1 MANAMSGN
9 SSLDYRFDQRVVQQ
23 YDALR
28 GHPPEVA
35 DAIGQAI
42 AAQVGTGA
50 KVLELG
56 VGTGRIALPVAAAGC
71 RVFGIDSSS
80 HMLGALLRR
89 MDDEDIEDVHLAQ
102 ADISALPFQDAA
114 FDAALAVHV
123 LHLVA
128 DWKSVLSDLSRVLRP
143 GATLVLGRDWI
154 DPESFAGKI
163 RNYFRRTVVEV
174 GTDMLPPGASAAAPP
189 SGGAA
194 IVQHLMSLGARPV
207 GQGEITAAEWRPEL
221 SPRQILDGIR
231 SRDDAESWV
240 LPDDVL
246 DAVMHRLDAFAAAEW
261 PDPEQALSVTRRF
274 MLGVFRFGFSEET
287 SQR

>member
-1 MANAMSGN
+1 MSGN

-35 DAIGQAI
+35 DQIGQAI
-42 AAQVGTGA
+42 VAQTGIGSRI
-50 KVLELG
+50 LELG

-71 RVFGIDSSS
+71 EVVGVDLSS
-80 HMLGALLRR
+80 HMLSALMRRLR
-89 MDDEDIEDVHLAQ
+89 EQGIASIHLAQ
-102 ADISALPFQDAA
+102 ADITALPFRDAV
-114 FDAALAVHV
+114 FDGALAVHV

-128 DWKSVLSDLSRVLRP
+128 DWKSVLTAISRMLRP
-143 GATLVLGRDWI
+143 GSTLVLGRDWV

-163 RNYFRRTVVEV
+163 RNHFRRTVVEV
-174 GTDMLPPGASAAAPP
+174 GTDMLPPGATAAAPP

-194 IVQHLMSLGARPV
+194 IVQHLMALGAQPL
-207 GQGEITAAEWRPEL
+207 GQGEITAAEWRTEL
-221 SPRQILDGIR
+221 SPRQVLDGIR

-246 DAVMHRLDAFAAAEW
+246 TETMRRLDAFAA
-261 PDPEQALSVTRRF
+261 EQWRDLDEPQTVTRRF
-274 MLGVFRFGFSEET
+274 LLGVFRF
-287 SQR
+287 RP